1 MQKYFFSPEKQ
12 IIWTTLYIFIVV
24 FRITEYVRNKTVA
37 PDDFASFTCSFFHYD
52 ANIDIEWAV
61 DDSNDII
68 NGLCGEDSCVTTITE
83 ASTTTST
90 LIIDSNGPLRLSIG
104 THDIKCTASI
114 GDTMLTSSA
123 VLTIQQPGT

>member
-1 MQKYFFSPEKQ
+1 MCTK
-12 IIWTTLYIFIVV
+12 LYIFIV
-24 FRITEYVRNKTVA
+24 IGLTEYVRNETVT
-37 PDDFASFTCSFFHYD
+37 PEDSVSFTCSFFHD
-52 ANIDIEWAV
+52 NANIYIEWAV

-68 NGLCGEDSCVTTITE
+68 NRLCGEDICVTTITE
-83 ASTTTST
+83 ASSTTST

>member
-1 MQKYFFSPEKQ
+1 M
-12 IIWTTLYIFIVV
+12 WTTLYIFIIVS
-24 FRITEYVRNKTVA
+24 RITEYVRNKTVA
-37 PDDFASFTCSFFHYD
+37 PEDSVSFTCSFFHGD

-68 NGLCGEDSCVTTITE
+68 NGLCGEDSCVTTTTE

-90 LIIDSNGPLRLSIG
+90 LIIDSNGSLRLSIG
-104 THDIKCTASI
+104 THDIKCTASV
-114 GDTMLTSSA
+114 GDTMLMNSA